1 MNRLFVVATYPFKF
15 VTAASASRWLRGR
28 FVSMSS
34 WLLPAGC
41 CLLLV
46 RLFLDIFFFGV
57 YSDVIGGLDG
67 NGVNMIMKH
76 FGEN

>member
-1 MNRLFVVATYPFKF
+1 
-15 VTAASASRWLRGR
+15 
-28 FVSMSS
+28 MSS

-46 RLFLDIFFFGV
+46 RLFLDMLFGV